1 MKKQFL
7 YCGILVIPILLSTKT
22 IAQNLNHK
30 QSSLY
35 IGLAFTTIINEYQ
48 PGLAI
53 ELKNKINSKLAT
65 GLLFIANSSSQ
76 NDTFGYKVKQPII
89 NVIEVGWLNSY
100 AIVEKKNLI
109 INASLSND
117 LTIIRLGDNGEKS
130 TTFTSK
136 VFVTTSKEIV
146 SNYYYTI
153 SPGLDASVRLY
164 RTLFSSINVKCRE
177 MLGGPSF
184 TSTSGFNGINY
195 SVGLTFILE

>member
-7 YCGILVIPILLSTKT
+7 YFGILVFSLLLNIKI

-30 QSSLY
+30 HSSVY
-35 IGLAFTTIINEYQ
+35 IGLAFAPIINEYQ

-53 ELKNKINSKLAT
+53 EIKYKINSKLST

-76 NDTFGYKVKQPII
+76 NDTFGYKVKQPVI
-89 NVIEVGWLNSY
+89 NVIEVGWLNSFT
-100 AIVEKKNLI
+100 IIEKKNLI
-109 INASLSND
+109 LNASLGND
-117 LTIIRLGDNGEKS
+117 LTVIRLGDNAEKT

-136 VFVTTSKEIV
+136 ALATTSKEIV

-164 RTLFSSINVKCRE
+164 KTLFTSINIKYRE
-177 MLGGPSF
+177 MLGSPSF
-184 TSTSGFNGINY
+184 TSTSGFNGMNY
-195 SVGLTFILE
+195 SIGLTFILE

>member
-7 YCGILVIPILLSTKT
+7 YFGILVFSILLNIRI

-30 QSSLY
+30 QSSVY
-35 IGLAFTTIINEYQ
+35 IGLAFAHIINEYQ

-53 ELKNKINSKLAT
+53 ELKNKINSKLST

-76 NDTFGYKVKQPII
+76 NDTFGYKVKQPVI
-89 NVIEVGWLNSY
+89 NVIEVGWLNSFT
-100 AIVEKKNLI
+100 IIEKKNLI
-109 INASLSND
+109 LNDSLGND
-117 LTIIRLGDNGEKS
+117 LTVIRLGDNAEKT
-130 TTFTSK
+130 TTFTGK
-136 VFVTTSKEIV
+136 ALATASKEIV

-164 RTLFSSINVKCRE
+164 KTLFTSINIKYRE
-177 MLGGPSF
+177 MLGSPSF

-195 SVGLTFILE
+195 SFGLTFILE